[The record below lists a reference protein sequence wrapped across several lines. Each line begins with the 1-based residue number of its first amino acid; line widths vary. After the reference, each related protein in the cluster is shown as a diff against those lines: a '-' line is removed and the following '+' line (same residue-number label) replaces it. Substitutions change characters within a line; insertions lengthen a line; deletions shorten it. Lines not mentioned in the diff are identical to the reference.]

1 MSKDRETK
9 YCEKTLR
16 HNFARQNTCQ
26 ILPAPLPMTWACG
39 ANGLS
44 GQVCCCA
51 SKEKQKKRKNMSHH
65 LSIINSA
72 LSYLL
77 QSFF

>member
-1 MSKDRETK
+1 MSKDWAPQFCPSK
-9 YCEKTLR
+9 YMSDS
-16 HNFARQNTCQ
+16 AG
-26 ILPAPLPMTWACG
+26 PLPMTSTWG

-51 SKEKQKKRKNMSHH
+51 SKEKQKKRKNMSDH

-77 QSFF
+77 SVLS